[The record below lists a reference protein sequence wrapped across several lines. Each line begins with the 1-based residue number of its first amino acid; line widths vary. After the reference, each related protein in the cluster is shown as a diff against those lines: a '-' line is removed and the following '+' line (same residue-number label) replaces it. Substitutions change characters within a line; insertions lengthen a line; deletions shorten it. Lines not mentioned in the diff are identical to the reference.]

1 MTDTHHRPGR
11 DPRPGRPRAGTGG
24 TWWLRVDR
32 LRVDR
37 LRVDRL
43 RVDDGGRVTA
53 FFVVLSTAV
62 MLFAGLVLDGG
73 LALAAKV
80 RAIGAAQEAA
90 RAGAQAIDLGAYRTD
105 GTLRLDPDR
114 AAALARAYLAD
125 AVISRSDP
133 TGTALS
139 GLTVEVVVV
148 GDTVTVTVGVSE
160 PTQLLG
166 LVGISSIRV
175 SGTGSAHPDR
185 GPDAAAPIDDDAEV
199 TDAVGAG
206 PDGATT

>member
-1 MTDTHHRPGR
+1 MTNTQAALDV
-11 DPRPGRPRAGTGG
+11 DPTVGRPALRTGSTG
-24 TWWLRVDR
+24 R
-32 LRVDR
+32 LRS
-37 LRVDRL
+37 
-43 RVDDGGRVTA
+43 DDSGRVTA
-53 FFVVLSTAV
+53 FFVVLTTAV
-62 MLFAGLVLDGG
+62 LLFAGLVLDSG

-125 AVISRSDP
+125 AAVSRSHA
-133 TGTALS
+133 TGGGPAD
-139 GLTVEVVVV
+139 LTVSVVVI
-148 GDTVTVTVGVSE
+148 GDTVTVTVAVSE

-185 GPDAAAPIDDDAEV
+185 GPDAAAPVDTQVIRVVDAR
-199 TDAVGAG
+199 T
-206 PDGATT
+206 DGATT

>member
-1 MTDTHHRPGR
+1 MTNTRTAPDV
-11 DPRPGRPRAGTGG
+11 DPTIGRPATRTGIVG
-24 TWWLRVDR
+24 R
-32 LRVDR
+32 LRS
-37 LRVDRL
+37 
-43 RVDDGGRVTA
+43 DDSGRVTA
-53 FFVVLSTAV
+53 FFVVLTTAV
-62 MLFAGLVLDGG
+62 LLFAGLVLDGG

-125 AVISRSDP
+125 AAISRSHA
-133 TGTALS
+133 TGGRPS
-139 GLTVEVVVV
+139 GLTASVVVV
-148 GDTVTVTVGVSE
+148 GDTVTVTVAVSE

-185 GPDAAAPIDDDAEV
+185 GPDAAAPSDDDAQV
-199 TDAVGAG
+199 RGVVDAQ

>member
-1 MTDTHHRPGR
+1 MIDNDTEVLPAIDLPAVWAG
-11 DPRPGRPRAGTGG
+11 GTG
-24 TWWLRVDR
+24 R
-32 LRVDR
+32 LRSEDS
-37 LRVDRL
+37 
-43 RVDDGGRVTA
+43 GRVTA
-53 FFVVLSTAV
+53 FFVVLTTAV
-62 MLFAGLVLDGG
+62 LLFAGLVLDGG

-90 RAGAQAIDLGAYRTD
+90 RAGGQAIDLGAYRTD

-114 AAALARAYLAD
+114 AAALARAYLTD
-125 AVISRSDP
+125 AAISRSHA
-133 TGTALS
+133 TGGGPAD
-139 GLTVEVVVV
+139 LTVSVVVV
-148 GDTVTVTVGVSE
+148 GDTITVTIAVSE

-185 GPDAAAPIDDDAEV
+185 GPDAAAPVDTQLIRVVDAR
-199 TDAVGAG
+199 

>member
-1 MTDTHHRPGR
+1 MTNTRTAPDVDRTI
-11 DPRPGRPRAGTGG
+11 GRPATRTGIVG
-24 TWWLRVDR
+24 R
-32 LRVDR
+32 LRS
-37 LRVDRL
+37 
-43 RVDDGGRVTA
+43 DDSGRVTA
-53 FFVVLSTAV
+53 FFVVLTTAV
-62 MLFAGLVLDGG
+62 LLFAGLVLDGG

-125 AVISRSDP
+125 AAISRSHA
-133 TGTALS
+133 TG
-139 GLTVEVVVV
+139 GGPDLTVSVVVV
-148 GDTVTVTVGVSE
+148 GDTVTVTVAVSE

-185 GPDAAAPIDDDAEV
+185 GPDAAAPSDDDAQV
-199 TDAVGAG
+199 RGAVDAQ

>member
-1 MTDTHHRPGR
+1 MTDTDTDVSPTI
-11 DPRPGRPRAGTGG
+11 GRPAVRTGCNG
-24 TWWLRVDR
+24 R
-32 LRVDR
+32 LRF
-37 LRVDRL
+37 
-43 RVDDGGRVTA
+43 DDSGRVTA
-53 FFVVLSTAV
+53 FFVVLTTAV

-114 AAALARAYLAD
+114 AAALARSYLAD
-125 AVISRSDP
+125 ATISRSHA
-133 TGTALS
+133 TGGRPS
-139 GLTVEVVVV
+139 GLTVSVVVV
-148 GDTVTVTVGVSE
+148 GDTVTVTVAVSE

-185 GPDAAAPIDDDAEV
+185 GPDVAAPFDDDAQV
-199 TDAVGAG
+199 IDVVNFVDAR